1 MRHPNSSARASA
13 TSWKSGAKSCSRPES
28 GSNRLTRRNPVQN
41 KITPELILLMA
52 AQLRRLEISEERA
65 AQLATE
71 VARVND
77 AARAA
82 AADNGFNDE
91 PSRYA
96 VTLAKLKP

>member
-1 MRHPNSSARASA
+1 LQ
-13 TSWKSGAKSCSRPES
+13 K
-28 GSNRLTRRNPVQN
+28 
-41 KITPELILLMA
+41 KITPELIRLMA
-52 AQLRRLEISEERA
+52 AQLRGLDVSEERA
-65 AQLATE
+65 AQLAND

-96 VTLAKLKP
+96 AALAALKP

>member
-1 MRHPNSSARASA
+1 MRRKP
-13 TSWKSGAKSCSRPES
+13 
-28 GSNRLTRRNPVQN
+28 LQN
-41 KITPELILLMA
+41 EITPELIRLMA
-52 AQLRRLEISEERA
+52 AQLRALEVSEERA

-82 AADNGFNDE
+82 AADNDLNDE

-96 VTLAKLKP
+96 VTLAKLRKAVGR

>member
-1 MRHPNSSARASA
+1 MPNR
-13 TSWKSGAKSCSRPES
+13 
-28 GSNRLTRRNPVQN
+28 
-41 KITPELILLMA
+41 ITPELIRLMA
-52 AQLRRLEISEERA
+52 AQLRSLEISEERA
-65 AQLATE
+65 SQLATE

-96 VTLAKLKP
+96 VTLAKLR

>member
-1 MRHPNSSARASA
+1 M
-13 TSWKSGAKSCSRPES
+13 
-28 GSNRLTRRNPVQN
+28 QN
-41 KITPELILLMA
+41 EITTELIRLMA
-52 AQLRRLEISEERA
+52 QQLRGLEVSEERA
-65 AQLATE
+65 AQLAKE

-96 VTLAKLKP
+96 VMLAALKSRAPGIC